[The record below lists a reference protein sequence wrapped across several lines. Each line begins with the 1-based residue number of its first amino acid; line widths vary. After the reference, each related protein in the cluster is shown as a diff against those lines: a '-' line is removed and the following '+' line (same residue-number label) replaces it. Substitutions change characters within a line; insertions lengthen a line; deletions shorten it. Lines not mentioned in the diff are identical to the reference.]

1 MFDRE
6 NAIGVVLLLLCAVV
20 AGVLLY
26 SIGTGTRF
34 RFTGPGWVG
43 TALMVL
49 FIGATIA
56 GFFMRPGRRRWPW
69 QRGEADERDLRD
81 RTRDP

>member
-1 MFDRE
+1 MFGRE

-34 RFTGPGWVG
+34 RFTGPGWVS
-43 TALMVL
+43 TALMIF
-49 FIGATIA
+49 FIGATVGA
-56 GFFMRPGRRRWPW
+56 FFLRPGTRRWPW
-69 QRGEADERDLRD
+69 DRWRNRGQSEDDRSRDL
-81 RTRDP
+81 